1 MLKLSALEFIDFFIP
16 YFTTIYFYGFDD
28 STSTISLTDSKFG
41 PILVYLEGVRIMF
54 LYIDGCGDESYVIDC
69 FSSFYKLILPYSKD
83 GDFLK

>member
-1 MLKLSALEFIDFFIP
+1 MILKLSALEFIDFCIP
-16 YFTTIYFYGFDD
+16 DFTTIYFYGFD

-41 PILVYLEGVRIMF
+41 PILVYLEGVRIMS
-54 LYIDGCGDESYVIDC
+54 LCIDGCGDENYVIDY